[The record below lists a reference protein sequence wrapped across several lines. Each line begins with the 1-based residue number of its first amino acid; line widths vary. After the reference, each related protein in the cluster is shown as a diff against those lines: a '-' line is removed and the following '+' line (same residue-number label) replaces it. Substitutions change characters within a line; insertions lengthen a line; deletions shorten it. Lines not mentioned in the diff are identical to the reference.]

1 MHAISMPHLFP
12 HHHKHSGHMKSS
24 LMAPKLKTTAAERK
38 RKSRENKRNEDTLY
52 TVRVSSRTW
61 GGSRSN
67 ISDDSDHSL

>member
-1 MHAISMPHLFP
+1 MGTRTELRA
-12 HHHKHSGHMKSS
+12 
-24 LMAPKLKTTAAERK
+24 
-38 RKSRENKRNEDTLY
+38 DTLY